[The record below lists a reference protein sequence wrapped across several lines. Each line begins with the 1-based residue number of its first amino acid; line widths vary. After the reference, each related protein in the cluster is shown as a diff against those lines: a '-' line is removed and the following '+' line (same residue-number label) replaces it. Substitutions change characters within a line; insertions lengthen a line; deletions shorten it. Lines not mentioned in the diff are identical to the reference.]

1 MKQLLGIALTLI
13 FVSANFS
20 CRNSTNE
27 ISFDASWSVG
37 DSYDFK
43 ITKVSTIWKNDYLA
57 EDNRFEYTTT
67 FTVIDSTENSYT
79 IKWVHFNDLESIYN
93 IPEALLDSFS
103 EYKKIDII
111 YKTSATGA
119 FVEVMNLGKIIHQT
133 NNLFDDMIEIIGKDD
148 EQKKRDIRVLREAL
162 CSKQGIEML
171 LLEDI
176 KFIHYP
182 MGVKYNS
189 KEKFSYKIDLPNP
202 LGGKSIKANVNVTF
216 NEVDTENSFC
226 VFNQTTSIDKDGSRE
241 SVKTMFEKT
250 KPNDKE
256 VEKTIEESTFEINE
270 NNTFEFYYIPG
281 VPHRIEAV
289 RERLI
294 NIIDSS
300 QIRRVER
307 TVIERIYNK

>member
-1 MKQLLGIALTLI
+1 MKNLFWIAIVLLFA
-13 FVSANFS
+13 SANVS

-27 ISFDASWSVG
+27 ISFDASWALG

-43 ITKVSTIWKNDYLA
+43 ITKISTIWKNDYLA

-79 IKWVHFNDLESIYN
+79 IKWVYFNDLEGIYK
-93 IPEALLDSFS
+93 IPETLLDSFA
-103 EYKKIDII
+103 EYKKFDII

-133 NNLFDDMIEIIGKDD
+133 NNLFDDMIEIVGKDD

-162 CSKQGIEML
+162 CSKQGVEML

-189 KEKFSYKIDLPNP
+189 KEELS
-202 LGGKSIKANVNVTF
+202 
-216 NEVDTENSFC
+216 
-226 VFNQTTSIDKDGSRE
+226 
-241 SVKTMFEKT
+241 
-250 KPNDKE
+250 
-256 VEKTIEESTFEINE
+256 
-270 NNTFEFYYIPG
+270 
-281 VPHRIEAV
+281 
-289 RERLI
+289 
-294 NIIDSS
+294 
-300 QIRRVER
+300 
-307 TVIERIYNK
+307 